1 MASELE
7 DASQVA
13 SDLVS
18 YVDSILPM
26 WLTAPDGARDP
37 AIQTQWIPVRIT
49 ETLESVLL
57 LGEGHRHN
65 DAAALVRVM
74 VDHLIL
80 FAWLLGD
87 NNPPDRI
94 NSWKKEELRQIKA
107 MHGDLKALK
116 ADGVDEPSLLFNIET
131 SVKFPRGAYE
141 AAKACD
147 RFWGPHM
154 SPLFKEGTVNS
165 FSGLYAAVFRA
176 TSAYVHP
183 SLRGSMGFLATP
195 TTGGTSGKDFRL
207 SRSFADHPGIYVQA
221 VVTELLALWIF
232 VARFRHD
239 DVPKI
244 LPLVDRV
251 IRLTSKT

>member
-7 DASQVA
+7 DASQLA

-18 YVDSILPM
+18 YVDSILPIE
-26 WLTAPDGARDP
+26 LTEAGGARDP

-57 LGEGHRHN
+57 LGEGHRHD

-74 VDHLIL
+74 VDHLIR

-87 NNPPDRI
+87 NSPPDRI
-94 NSWKKEELRQIKA
+94 NSWKKDDLHLMKL

-116 ADGVDEPSLLFNIET
+116 AEGVDESPPAFNIET
-131 SVKFPRGAYE
+131 SVEFERAAYK
-141 AAKACD
+141 AAKDCD
-147 RFWGPHM
+147 SFWGPYM
-154 SPLFKEGTVNS
+154 SPLFEEGTVNS

-183 SLRGSMGFLATP
+183 SLRGSTGFFTTT
-195 TTGGTSGKDFRL
+195 TTGGRSGKDFRL
-207 SRSFADHPGIYVQA
+207 SRSCAYHPGIYVQA